1 MTPLY
6 HVSHHIASAQSF
18 ETLDEIRVKK
28 SLDKL
33 RHCGKRLAA
42 IYCMDRELLFLSL
55 LFHVARQEA
64 IPFNDIPQAFFG
76 IAALVVDA
84 VPFLSARQFSLFLS
98 SCLLAEVVCRN
109 QPDGLMRTG

>member
-1 MTPLY
+1 M
-6 HVSHHIASAQSF
+6 
-18 ETLDEIRVKK
+18 

-55 LFHVARQEA
+55 LFHVARQKA
-64 IPFNDIPQAFFG
+64 ISFNDIPQAFFG

-84 VPFLSARQFSLFLS
+84 VPFLSARQFSLFLP